1 MGILLPATSS
11 RLGDPGMASGT
22 SSVSHVKV
30 LQTLAEMA
38 TESSGDM
45 GQYRLHSGGLLSER
59 SGLS

>member
-1 MGILLPATSS
+1 
-11 RLGDPGMASGT
+11 MASGT